1 MIISQFVVISYT
13 DRKKVILFPWLT
25 TRTMQHVE
33 WTLCAVYFFSL
44 FYSIYLFSF
53 SRSLVRSLSFPL
65 SYSPSHTGTLSLS
78 LSFTH
83 YLSPCLFSQPPPSSF
98 SPQYSTNSIWP
109 AGRQAPLIRL
119 AVGIPSILPGQQ
131 STAVRQSSGSS
142 ATPLRGHPRRH
153 DRSLMKS
160 SPWGG
165 GVSRFR
171 VPRTQTT
178 RSSAT
183 AVCDAA
189 WRGNLTEEM
198 RWA

>member
-1 MIISQFVVISYT
+1 MPYIFFLSFILSISSRSHAHSFARSPF
-13 DRKKVILFPWLT
+13 LFPT
-25 TRTMQHVE
+25 PPPTQAH
-33 WTLCAVYFFSL
+33 SL
-44 FYSIYLFSF
+44 FLSH
-53 SRSLVRSLSFPL
+53 SLIICLPVSFP
-65 SYSPSHTGTLSLS
+65 SPL
-78 LSFTH
+78 
-83 YLSPCLFSQPPPSSF
+83 PSSF

-119 AVGIPSILPGQQ
+119 AVGIPSILPSQQ
-131 STAVRQSSGSS
+131 STAVRQSSGSR

-178 RSSAT
+178 RRSAT